1 MEKSLSI
8 QTSNL
13 NELVEVVHT
22 NARQKGFHNPTPDF
36 PTIIALIHSELSEAL
51 ESYRNGEPM
60 SYLKDG
66 KPEGA
71 AVELVDAVI
80 RIMDWFGSQ
89 PHLDLNQLIIDK
101 HSYNTTRSFRHGGK
115 KI

>member
-1 MEKSLSI
+1 MEKSFIALS
-8 QTSNL
+8 L
-13 NELVEVVHT
+13 NELVDAVHT
-22 NARQKGFHNPTPDF
+22 NAKQKGFHNPTPDF
-36 PTIIALIHSELSEAL
+36 PTIVALIHSELSEAL

-60 SYLKDG
+60 SYLDENG

-71 AVELVDAVI
+71 AIELVDAVI

-89 PHLDLNQLIIDK
+89 PHLNLNQLIIDK